1 MFVVASRTN
10 PKFCRVHSHQPK
22 GPKSIAR
29 KKALEKA
36 IQHAEMICANFEDT
50 TECRVAWGVVE
61 EMSAAEADIKRR
73 QKEIL
78 DLVKEDEWWE
88 ELSEREYDM

>member
-10 PKFCRVHSHQPK
+10 PKFFRTQASQSK
-22 GPKSIAR
+22 GPKSFAR

-50 TECRVAWGVVE
+50 PECRVAWGVVE

-73 QKEIL
+73 KKEIL

>member
-1 MFVVASRTN
+1 MIVVASRTN
-10 PKFCRVHSHQPK
+10 PKFFRTQAAQPK
-22 GPKSIAR
+22 GPKPFAR

-50 TECRVAWGVVE
+50 AECRVAWGVVE

>member
-1 MFVVASRTN
+1 MIVAASRTN
-10 PKFCRVHSHQPK
+10 PKFFRVHCSPPK
-22 GPKSIAR
+22 GPKSIPR

-50 TECRVAWGVVE
+50 MECRVAWGVVE

>member
-1 MFVVASRTN
+1 MFVVAARTN
-10 PKFCRVHSHQPK
+10 PKFSRVQASQPK
-22 GPKSIAR
+22 GPKSFAR

-36 IQHAEMICANFEDT
+36 IQHAEMICVNFEDT
-50 TECRVAWGVVE
+50 QECRVAWGVVE

-78 DLVKEDEWWE
+78 DLIKEDEWWE
-88 ELSEREYDM
+88 YISEREYDV